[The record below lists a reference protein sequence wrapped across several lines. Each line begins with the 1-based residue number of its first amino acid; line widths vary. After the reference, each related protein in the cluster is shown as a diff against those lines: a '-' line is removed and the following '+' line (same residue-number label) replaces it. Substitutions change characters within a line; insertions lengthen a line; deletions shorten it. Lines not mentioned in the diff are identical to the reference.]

1 MPVHNF
7 VNNPTLGGTTPVL
20 PSTPPLWPT
29 LSQLAIMPRANNQ
42 DKHKF
47 FKKLVTKQYQY
58 KQEQ

>member
-1 MPVHNF
+1 M
-7 VNNPTLGGTTPVL
+7 
-20 PSTPPLWPT
+20 PPLWPT